1 MLINQKLTKAGVAQE
16 PSGEGLLTCCST
28 TARRPQQVISDVSA
42 PPTRG
47 LFLGFFDEVGA
58 ASGACGDW
66 RRDPDGYDGDASAV
80 S

>member
-28 TARRPQQVISDVSA
+28 TTRRPHHVNSDVSA
-42 PPTRG
+42 PPSG
-47 LFLGFFDEVGA
+47 GFFLGVSDEVDA
-58 ASGACGDW
+58 ASGARGDR
-66 RRDPDGYDGDASAV
+66 RRDPDGDHGHASAV

>member
-28 TARRPQQVISDVSA
+28 TTCRPQHEDSEISS
-42 PPTRG
+42 PRKGG
-47 LFLGFFDEVGA
+47 LYLGFFDEVDA
-58 ASGACGDW
+58 ASGARCDLG
-66 RRDPDGYDGDASAV
+66 RDPDGDDGAAGAV

>member
-28 TARRPQQVISDVSA
+28 TARRPHHANSDVSA
-42 PPTRG
+42 PPPAG
-47 LFLGFFDEVGA
+47 YLGFSDEVDA
-58 ASGACGDW
+58 AFGTGGDW
-66 RRDPDGYDGDASAV
+66 RWDPDGWDVDASAL